1 MYSRL
6 LTSAEVLEFETKE
19 AYSNLGLRCNTS
31 EGYAERQ
38 KKKLLSKLAP
48 ASYLSEKICNPY
60 DGEDT
65 VCSQ

>member
-1 MYSRL
+1 MYSSL

-31 EGYAERQ
+31 EGYAEKQ
-38 KKKLLSKLAP
+38 KKKLLSNLAP
-48 ASYLSEKICNPY
+48 TAYLSEKICNPY

-65 VCSQ
+65 VWGQ